1 MMRRMLTAW
10 ALGLCAFGAQAQT
23 AVDDRS
29 GEATLACLQ
38 RPAAPKYPEEALE
51 QRNNGFYRIELRF
64 TDARRA
70 PEVKMLF
77 HAGSE
82 PLLWAA
88 EDYAKQFRL
97 PCLKAGST
105 VMLVQEVSFR
115 AVSDGDAEAGVKTP
129 APLNLPL
136 APTARFG
143 NCLRTPPDGPR
154 LSEAAQLGTFQRE
167 LKNGNLVAELDFT
180 APDQPPQVK
189 VLYNTLNPRH
199 RNDILDYVAG
209 YRLPCLDAGASYKV
223 QQTFHVGF
231 GDNRRFAF
239 KDVGIVKFLGMVKN
253 AEARPV
259 NFELDTMGCPFRL
272 RFSLGRPAIANGVT
286 ETGARNP
293 NRRSFIAWLEE
304 LELKVTPEQFEN
316 LLGADLL
323 IDVPCGTIKLG

>member
-1 MMRRMLTAW
+1 MHKMLTAW
-10 ALGLCAFGAQAQT
+10 ALGLCALGAQAQT

-29 GEATLACLQ
+29 GEATLACLE
-38 RPAAPKYPEEALE
+38 RPAAPKYPEDALKL
-51 QRNNGFYRIELRF
+51 RNNGFYRIELRF

-97 PCLKAGST
+97 PCLKAGHT
-105 VMLVQEVSFR
+105 VMLVQEISFR
-115 AVSDGDAEAGVKTP
+115 AISDGGAEGGVQTP
-129 APLNLPL
+129 APLNLPQAPSSRL
-136 APTARFG
+136 A
-143 NCLRTPPDGPR
+143 NCLRTPEQALR
-154 LSEAAQLGTFQRE
+154 LSEAAQLTSFQRE
-167 LKNGNLVAELDFT
+167 LKNGNLVAQLDFT

-189 VLYNTLNPRH
+189 VLYDTLNQRH
-199 RNDILDYVAG
+199 RNDVLDYVAG
-209 YRLPCLDAGASYKV
+209 YRLPCLDAGASYKM
-223 QQTFHVGF
+223 QQTFHLSF
-231 GDNRRFAF
+231 DDNRRFAF

-253 AEARPV
+253 LEARPV
-259 NFELDTMGCPFRL
+259 NFELDSMACPFRL
-272 RFSLGRPAIANGVT
+272 RFTLGRPAIANGVT

-304 LELKVTPEQFEN
+304 LELALTPEQFEN
-316 LLGADLL
+316 LLGAEMF